1 MKPLRTL
8 LIGLGVIGCTGWLQA
23 QSLPDTCYRSAEVLV
38 VAIER
43 LDTTTTATIDLDKID
58 YPSDQIFTFRG
69 SPERDMP
76 QQGCLVAPPDSIV
89 QVWCYQTGSDDRT
102 TQYGTWYGGA
112 GWTGQP
118 LYVEWSD
125 SLVAQQRASSSAV
138 TDHFAA
144 REVIVGSL
152 SGEICFLDFESGKA
166 SRAPYQ
172 TGNPIKGTPSLD
184 PRLNGLLY
192 VGQGVPHETPFGALT
207 FDLMSHRIISCFDYD
222 PKAWRGWG
230 AYDSSPVVVGDFVIR
245 PGENGGLYKWV
256 AHPEADSMHLHTVMR
271 YRVKG
276 QKAAGMEASAA
287 IYRNYCYTLDNHG
300 NVVCTNLD
308 TMHPVWYFFNGDDCD
323 ASPLLLIEEA
333 IPMLYVGSAVDKQ
346 GEQGYCHFTK
356 LDGRNGEVVWQQR
369 FPCERISLY
378 GRAREAGMFATP
390 LVGRGD
396 CEGLLFTNLCGLE
409 GERGTFVAI
418 DRRTGQIRYRT
429 ALKHYSWSSPV
440 GLYTP
445 EGALFVFTG
454 DVTGYGYLIEGATGT
469 IRFVKHLAANFEAS
483 PIVVG
488 DRIVI
493 GSRGREIYQ
502 FQVR

>member
-8 LIGLGVIGCTGWLQA
+8 LIGLGVIGCMGWLQA

-76 QQGCLVAPPDSIV
+76 QHGRLAAPPDSIV

-144 REVIVGSL
+144 REVIVRSL

-230 AYDSSPVVVGDFVIR
+230 AYDSSPIVVGDFVIR

-256 AHPEADSMHLHTVMR
+256 AHPEADSMQLHTVMR

-323 ASPLLLIEEA
+323 
-333 IPMLYVGSAVDKQ
+333 
-346 GEQGYCHFTK
+346 
-356 LDGRNGEVVWQQR
+356 
-369 FPCERISLY
+369 
-378 GRAREAGMFATP
+378 
-390 LVGRGD
+390 
-396 CEGLLFTNLCGLE
+396 
-409 GERGTFVAI
+409 
-418 DRRTGQIRYRT
+418 
-429 ALKHYSWSSPV
+429 
-440 GLYTP
+440 
-445 EGALFVFTG
+445 
-454 DVTGYGYLIEGATGT
+454 
-469 IRFVKHLAANFEAS
+469 
-483 PIVVG
+483 
-488 DRIVI
+488 
-493 GSRGREIYQ
+493 
-502 FQVR
+502 